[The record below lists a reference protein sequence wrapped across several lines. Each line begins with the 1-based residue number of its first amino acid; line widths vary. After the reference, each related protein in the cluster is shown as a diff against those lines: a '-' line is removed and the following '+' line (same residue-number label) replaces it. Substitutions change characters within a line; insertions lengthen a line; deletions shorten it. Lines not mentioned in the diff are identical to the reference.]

1 MGRRLLIFGN
11 DDRRTIVRIIHILHL
26 YLSQMMNLFLSNDVF
41 DFRFPGESDIDQL
54 FQIVRILGKLSSRH
68 QILIMRNAMFR
79 GMKQEQN
86 TSLIQM
92 FPNWNRDSIDF
103 LSQCLKMDSNGRPD
117 TAKLLKHDL
126 FARDNFLDNFLSE
139 LRTKLVQ
146 EMQVNPLLK
155 RIPSYGSKNRWNNN
169 NDEKKAAAAAVK
181 SHTTNGGASGNSI
194 KSTTNSL
201 SSSQLK
207 SSGDEKKK
215 KMETKSNANSNGKIN
230 LSVLSTQLLQPVA
243 VKPLQQPPTNN
254 PTNESYSKSN
264 SNSNLNSTNAQ
275 QQNSRTNY
283 ANNDTNNMVNIND
296 DLTTNLAGNQRNS
309 DESNRTTAQK
319 QRNNN
324 NNDENSNNLNEA
336 ANNKQTSV
344 NNSTMTATATTTTM
358 TTTTVAA
365 QQFKDMQKYP
375 IVLSAKLQSKTGDK
389 NHYSNGITPNSNQF
403 DFQFQPP
410 SPIPPFQS
418 LQTEITQLP
427 STELVA
433 TLLQNKRLSPAVSHM
448 AANNLIHNSN
458 NSNINNSFLLGG
470 QQSLPQYFNF
480 RRHSNVLGVADQ
492 STNILLP
499 KQGNQQFMNK
509 PPSFAINPT
518 FTTNSLHFNTRNGGA
533 GIMIKRERDRD
544 RSQNLI
550 EATLKPLNGSNFQN
564 SILNST
570 SIVADGNSQNASK
583 EPSPRLLPPPQWLT
597 GNLKMTSIHGKNS
610 TQIGAATNAI
620 NVNGNSKRR
629 ITDWKSVGM
638 NNAAAGPKQCTD
650 NNNTSNSNC
659 NIDFVLPNCP
669 GATVSPKK
677 SSNNNGNSTSNNNL
691 KKKLSSLSNVTQHH
705 HHHLHH
711 PELSQHALIT
721 PVSWGHFSI
730 PFHSI
735 Q

>member
-1 MGRRLLIFGN
+1 MICLK
-11 DDRRTIVRIIHILHL
+11 
-26 YLSQMMNLFLSNDVF
+26 
-41 DFRFPGESDIDQL
+41 FRFPGESDIDQL

-68 QILIMRNAMFR
+68 QILIMRNAMYR

-86 TSLIQM
+86 SSLIQM

-103 LSQCLKMDSNGRPD
+103 LSQCLKMDSSARPD
-117 TAKLLKHDL
+117 TAKLLKHEL
-126 FARDNFLDNFLSE
+126 FLRDNFLDNFLSE

-155 RIPSYGSKNRWNNN
+155 RIPSYGSNKRWNNN
-169 NDEKKAAAAAVK
+169 NDVKKAAAI
-181 SHTTNGGASGNSI
+181 SHHTTDGGASGNSM

-201 SSSQLK
+201 SSSQMK

-215 KMETKSNANSNGKIN
+215 IETKSNSKIN

-243 VKPLQQPPTNN
+243 IKSSQQPSTNN
-254 PTNESYSKSN
+254 PTNNESLNLN
-264 SNSNLNSTNAQ
+264 SNSTNAH

-283 ANNDTNNMVNIND
+283 ANNEPNNMVNIND
-296 DLTTNLAGNQRNS
+296 DSTTDLAANRRNS
-309 DESNRTTAQK
+309 DESTKTTAQK
-319 QRNNN
+319 QRNSNN
-324 NNDENSNNLNEA
+324 IDDSSNNLNET

-344 NNSTMTATATTTTM
+344 NNSTMTTMMM
-358 TTTTVAA
+358 TTTTTTTATA
-365 QQFKDMQKYP
+365 QPFKDMNKYP
-375 IVLSAKLQSKTGDK
+375 RVLSAKLHSKTNDK
-389 NHYSNGITPNSNQF
+389 NYHPNGITHNSNHF
-403 DFQFQPP
+403 DFQFEPP

-433 TLLQNKRLSPAVSHM
+433 TLLPNKRLSPAVSYM
-448 AANNLIHNSN
+448 PANGLILTTN

-480 RRHSNVLGVADQ
+480 RRHSNVLGVGDQ

-499 KQGNQQFMNK
+499 KQGAQQFMNK
-509 PPSFAINPT
+509 PSLAM
-518 FTTNSLHFNTRNGGA
+518 NSLHFNTRNGAAGA
-533 GIMIKRERDRD
+533 MIKRERDRD

-550 EATLKPLNGSNFQN
+550 EATLKPLNSSNFQN
-564 SILNST
+564 SVLNGT
-570 SIVADGNSQNASK
+570 SHVADGSSQNASK

-597 GNLKMTSIHGKNS
+597 GNLKMTSIHGKN

-629 ITDWKSVGM
+629 ITDWKSVGLA
-638 NNAAAGPKQCTD
+638 NNTATGPKQFTD
-650 NNNTSNSNC
+650 NNNSS

-677 SSNNNGNSTSNNNL
+677 SSNIHSTSNNNL

-705 HHHLHH
+705 HHHHH
-711 PELSQHALIT
+711 PDLNQHALIT
-721 PVSWGHFSI
+721 PVSSNNLYS
-730 PFHSI
+730 PFRSI